1 MGDILKMVKSVFIT
15 GASSGIGMETA
26 KLFASKGWTVFA
38 TMRHPENVH
47 EYDAMKNVIT
57 YPLYVTDNDQ
67 IQKVVSNIIEK
78 YGTVN
83 VVVNNAGYVLLG
95 PFETNTRDEI
105 KQQFDVNLFGMMDVT
120 RAWLPGIRKQHDG
133 VIINL
138 SSLAGLVPFAV
149 LSMYTVTKFAVE
161 TFTET
166 VGEEVAPFGIKMKV
180 VEPGPTKTNFNG
192 RSMKEGSIHISD
204 YDQMIADYKKN
215 SGTSASGT
223 PDTIANLIYEAATD
237 EKDQLHYAT
246 PEVKQMGMD
255 YRRKEI

>member
-1 MGDILKMVKSVFIT
+1 MI
-15 GASSGIGMETA
+15 
-26 KLFASKGWTVFA
+26 
-38 TMRHPENVH
+38 
-47 EYDAMKNVIT
+47 
-57 YPLYVTDNDQ
+57 
-67 IQKVVSNIIEK
+67 
-78 YGTVN
+78 
-83 VVVNNAGYVLLG
+83 VVNNAGYGLLG

-120 RAWLPGIRKQHDG
+120 RAWLPGMRKQHDG
-133 VIINL
+133 IIINL
-138 SSLAGLVPFAV
+138 SSLAGLVPFSV

-161 TFTET
+161 VFTET
-166 VGEEVAPFGIKMKV
+166 VGEEVAPFGVKMKV
-180 VEPGPTKTNFNG
+180 VEPGPTNTNFNG

-215 SGTSASGT
+215 SGSFAGGT

-237 EKDQLHYAT
+237 GKDQLHYAT

>member
-47 EYDAMKNVIT
+47 DYDAMKNVIT
-57 YPLYVTDNDQ
+57 YPLDVTDNDQ
-67 IQKVVSNIIEK
+67 IQRVVSNIIEK

-83 VVVNNAGYVLLG
+83 VVVNNAGYGLLG

-120 RAWLPGIRKQHDG
+120 RAWLPGMRKQHDG
-133 VIINL
+133 IIINL
-138 SSLAGLVPFAV
+138 SSLAGLVPFSV

-161 TFTET
+161 VFTET
-166 VGEEVAPFGIKMKV
+166 VGEEVAPFGVKMKV
-180 VEPGPTKTNFNG
+180 VEPGPTNTNFNG

-215 SGTSASGT
+215 SGLAPSGT
-223 PDTIANLIYEAATD
+223 PDIIANLIYEAATD
-237 EKDQLHYAT
+237 GKDQLHYAT